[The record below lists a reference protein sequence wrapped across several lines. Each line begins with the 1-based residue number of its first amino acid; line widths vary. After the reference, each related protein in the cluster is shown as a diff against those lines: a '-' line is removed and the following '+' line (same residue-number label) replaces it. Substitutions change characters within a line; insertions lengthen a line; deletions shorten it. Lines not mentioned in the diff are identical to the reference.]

1 MSDARTSQAP
11 ADEADYRE
19 QVLERFTM
27 RARALTNQFTILMI
41 FAFGFLVFVIVPLA
55 ALNFDAAHVA
65 AQKAE
70 IEALT
75 AQSEELEAER
85 AALEE
90 EVGILRGNIGSL
102 NSVLEDKRQDAEE
115 RTGARGTLKKRLADN
130 GADRQR
136 LLTQA
141 QGLESAVNGIKKT
154 LASFDADQRVDGL
167 RNWFYDTAFDSNRD
181 PACEDTEQRVY
192 LRCLVK
198 KKLEADWDR
207 DFSLIRREVIEPL
220 NGIAPAIAGAIE
232 GELSAVK
239 KTFGERL
246 EANQDFWQ
254 SITGKEL
261 FMDGLSD
268 DFNQAFE
275 NITGIVNLRLDKIAQ
290 QSTRLEAEIAE
301 LAQAGQA
308 LEDDLAV
315 LDEELKAIQA
325 ETEAKFQELGDK
337 ESAIEGNEREQ
348 AKLTEQVAQIQE
360 QLATLPDPEDIEQE
374 REDIEERLASFESPF
389 GVIPIGLKEAVL
401 AYPLILAAG
410 FMVCVLL
417 LARLLALRREFR
429 NSLARDQALS
439 EADVDRRVA
448 TLAPLWFDAGRAFW
462 ANPAMVLALLI
473 PFVLFVASGWL
484 ILNDWLL
491 QLGDTASATNLRAF
505 YAGLYA
511 LGLAIFVAGL
521 LRVQSAWAQ
530 DRAMPASAN
539 PVPPA

>member
-1 MSDARTSQAP
+1 MSDAGTSQAP

-141 QGLESAVNGIKKT
+141 QGLESAVNGIKKV
-154 LASFDADQRVDGL
+154 AGL
-167 RNWFYDTAFDSNRD
+167 DVGQHVAELF
-181 PACEDTEQRVY
+181 
-192 LRCLVK
+192 
-198 KKLEADWDR
+198 
-207 DFSLIRREVIEPL
+207 RR
-220 NGIAPAIAGAIE
+220 AGAE
-232 GELSAVK
+232 DEVDAERRRAVRRRGRGQGELSAVK

-325 ETEAKFQELGDK
+325 ETAAKFQELGDK
-337 ESAIEGNEREQ
+337 DSAIEGNEREQ